1 MIPSR
6 SDSDDDK
13 YVPAGLLNSAD
24 NTLGRSAVKANEI
37 CEFYHLN
44 KPVTAKDEKIP
55 KETNGFVDLSGEIK
69 AELPPKPASIPS
81 SLPKP
86 PLPTARRVL
95 TIQPG
100 TQAPMLP
107 TDEPRTQA
115 PPPRAYAPRAIQV
128 PQNMYRSMLGPVP
141 PPAMLPVGSP
151 MYPQQRPIPYHPTYM
166 PVKMPPST
174 ILSQQAIINAS
185 IYGNPYMTPI
195 SSPMS
200 AMSSMYS
207 PGMVMAPNLLP
218 FMHHPNSIQALHSPP
233 HKPELEPIMPL
244 PEIKPKISPETK
256 KRLREEAAA
265 KLKAERN
272 ARKALLKAQK
282 LAEKAKNT
290 ATKKKKETV
299 IAESGLR
306 KFGTFSKDMF
316 VIRLKDVDSF
326 SRNNEIWRIDNHV
339 MIQKFCGVPSI
350 RAPARQFQS
359 TNRLA
364 GYDARATWRMFIIN
378 PDDVEIEKYGSEV
391 TIHKFPE
398 ITVLREAKQLAE
410 MKDTAFNKI
419 EKSEYEEKM
428 HALKV
433 KQYNKVKE
441 RLRKRLERKQK
452 KMIMKKMHQKTSSNR
467 SNQFIDDS
475 SVSKSYY
482 GHSSNYLT
490 NDEYVCRDVLNGLLD
505 ALDDE
510 EYDLEG
516 SIMSTDEGSC
526 LSDEEEDG
534 EDSEDTEEEN
544 EDDADAGSLIS
555 MDSYSDG
562 FEDFVEYVDPSNS
575 FPVYEEGE
583 LPPVAFEVVID

>member
-6 SDSDDDK
+6 SDSDEDK

-24 NTLGRSAVKANEI
+24 NTLGGSAVKANEI
-37 CEFYHLN
+37 CEFYNLN
-44 KPVTAKDEKIP
+44 KPVTAKDEKIA
-55 KETNGFVDLSGEIK
+55 KETTGFVDLSGEIK
-69 AELPPKPASIPS
+69 AEFPPKPASIPS
-81 SLPKP
+81 SLPTP
-86 PLPTARRVL
+86 PVPTACRVL

-100 TQAPMLP
+100 SQAPILP
-107 TDEPRTQA
+107 TDAPRTPA
-115 PPPRAYAPRAIQV
+115 PPPRAYIPRTIQM
-128 PQNMYRSMLGPVP
+128 PQNMYRSMLGPVTT
-141 PPAMLPVGSP
+141 PAMLPVGSP
-151 MYPQQRPIPYHPTYM
+151 MYPQQRPIPYHSTYM
-166 PVKMPPST
+166 SIKMPPST
-174 ILSQQAIINAS
+174 ILSQQAIINGS
-185 IYGNPYMTPI
+185 MYGNPYMTPI

-200 AMSSMYS
+200 AMTSMYS

-218 FMHHPNSIQALHSPP
+218 YMHHPNSIHALHSPP
-233 HKPELEPIMPL
+233 PKPALEPILPL
-244 PEIKPKISPETK
+244 PEIKPKISPETR

-265 KLKAERN
+265 KLKAERD

-299 IAESGLR
+299 IVESNLR

-339 MIQKFCGVPSI
+339 MIQKFCGVPSL

-391 TIHKFPE
+391 TIHNFPE
-398 ITVLREAKQLAE
+398 ITVLREAKKLAE
-410 MKDTAFNKI
+410 MKDTAFNEI
-419 EKSEYEEKM
+419 EKSEYEEKL
-428 HALKV
+428 HALEV
-433 KQYNKVKE
+433 KRYNKVKE

-452 KMIMKKMHQKTSSNR
+452 KMMMKKMHQKTSSNR
-467 SNQFIDDS
+467 SNHFIDDS
-475 SVSKSYY
+475 FASNSYHE
-482 GHSSNYLT
+482 HSTNYMT

-526 LSDEEEDG
+526 WSDEEEDG
-534 EDSEDTEEEN
+534 EDSDDTEEGN
-544 EDDADAGSLIS
+544 EEDADAGSLIS

-562 FEDFVEYVDPSNS
+562 FEDFVEYVDPINS